1 MKHTKTSIFFK
12 SIVSGVLLVLLVGC
26 KSAKSVVAS
35 GTASDKVS
43 AKQVIKQHQKNE
55 ADFKTM
61 QAKVKIEFI
70 QGERAQGLT
79 FSFRMEKD
87 KVIWLSAP
95 FGLARIMITPK
106 EVRFYNKSDN
116 TFFEGDY
123 ELLSDFV
130 GIALDFNK
138 VQNILLGQAIFNLR
152 DQAHTVSVNNT
163 SYLLQPKKQNELL
176 DLIYLINPSHFKMDS
191 LQLAQQLEKRILQ
204 IAYASYQEV
213 NKQVIPKDIRI
224 VAVEDSEEV
233 AVTMEFKSVAL
244 NDELRFPFKMPSGY
258 KEIIIKQ

>member
-152 DQAHTVSVNNT
+152 DQAHTVFVNNT

-191 LQLAQQLEKRILQ
+191 LQLVQQLEKRILQ
-204 IAYASYQEV
+204 IDYASYQEV
-213 NKQVIPKDIRI
+213 NKQVIPKDIKI

-244 NDELRFPFKMPSGY
+244 NNELRFPFKMPSGY

>member
-70 QGERAQGLT
+70 QGERAQGFT

-191 LQLAQQLEKRILQ
+191 LQLVQQLEKRILQ
-204 IAYASYQEV
+204 IDYASYQEV

-233 AVTMEFKSVAL
+233 AVTMGFKSVAL